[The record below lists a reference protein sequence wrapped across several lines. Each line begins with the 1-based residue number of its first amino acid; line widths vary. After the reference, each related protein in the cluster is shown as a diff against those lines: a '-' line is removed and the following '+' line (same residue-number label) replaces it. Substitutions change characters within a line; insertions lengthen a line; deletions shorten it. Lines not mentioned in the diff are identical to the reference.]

1 MKEGVKRDLERQ
13 QRKQE
18 NIHRLEEQKLLQE
31 KLEQRNKT
39 QQW

>member
-18 NIHRLEEQKLLQE
+18 NIYRLDEQKRLQE
-31 KLEQRNKT
+31 KLEQRDHT
-39 QQW
+39 QH